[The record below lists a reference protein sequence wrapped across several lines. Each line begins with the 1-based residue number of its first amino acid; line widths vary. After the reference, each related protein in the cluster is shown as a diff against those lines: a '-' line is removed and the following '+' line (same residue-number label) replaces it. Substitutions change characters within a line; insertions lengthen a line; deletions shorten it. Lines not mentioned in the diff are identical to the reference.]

1 MSTVGFDLDY
11 KPSSDEEYENVDE
24 LMARLKL
31 AVEQKKSPKKVKKTT
46 PTPKPTANRL
56 TARDI
61 RVQTLL
67 NCY

>member
-11 KPSSDEEYENVDE
+11 KPSSDEEYESVDE

-31 AVEQKKSPKKVKKTT
+31 AVEQKKSPKKNKKPI
-46 PTPKPTANRL
+46 PTPQPTARSL
-56 TARDI
+56 PLRI
-61 RVQTLL
+61 QMLL